1 MPGSECSKLRKAMD
15 TRLKSGRGR
24 ALEKQ
29 KMGQGGGFTERR
41 GGNTGDRSPGEGTS
55 NSLQYSCLETPI
67 DGGAWCTMVHGVR
80 KSWTGLKQL
89 NRHRC

>member
-29 KMGQGGGFTERR
+29 KMGQGGGFTEMSSSR
-41 GGNTGDRSPGEGTS
+41 EFL
-55 NSLQYSCLETPI
+55 LQGISAFMMLGFHITRYNYESCN
-67 DGGAWCTMVHGVR
+67 V
-80 KSWTGLKQL
+80 
-89 NRHRC
+89 